1 MITTIELISLAIAT
15 TALVTSLMGWHAIA
29 GLRRE
34 IGIVDSP
41 DR

>member
-1 MITTIELISLAIAT
+1 MFSVESVTLAIAI
-15 TALVTSLMGWHAIA
+15 TALVTSLMGWRAIA